1 MLKKLLL
8 IFIILSASGISFSQ
22 SSRWSSISSSY
33 SKGPVSPEY
42 QYNYTI
48 DIGESG
54 SGKLYYT
61 KSSVISEFDFNV
73 SKKCLKKI
81 NKALTKSKVFIL
93 RPDEIA
99 SENATV
105 GGPERSITITKWQS
119 PDLDARPEVIIV
131 PSQVKELYSSSI
143 NNLFKTIENS
153 VPADVWKKAKGE

>member
-8 IFIILSASGISFSQ
+8 IFIIFTASGISYSQ

-48 DIGESG
+48 DISESG

-61 KSSVISEFDFNV
+61 KSSVTNEFDFNV
-73 SKKCLKKI
+73 SKKGLKKI
-81 NKALTKSKVFIL
+81 NKALVKSKVFIL
-93 RPDEIA
+93 RSDEIA

-131 PSQVKELYSSSI
+131 PSQIKEIYSSGI
-143 NNLFKTIENS
+143 NNLYKTIEIS
-153 VPADVWKKAKGE
+153 VPTDVWKKAKGE

>member
-8 IFIILSASGISFSQ
+8 IFIIFTASGISYSQ

-48 DIGESG
+48 DISESG

-61 KSSVISEFDFNV
+61 KSSVTNEFDFYV
-73 SKKCLKKI
+73 SKKGLKKI
-81 NKALTKSKVFIL
+81 NKALVKSKVFIL
-93 RPDEIA
+93 RSDEIA

-131 PSQVKELYSSSI
+131 PSQIKEIYSSGI
-143 NNLFKTIENS
+143 NNLYKTIENS
-153 VPADVWKKAKGE
+153 VPADVWIKAKGE

>member
-1 MLKKLLL
+1 MLTKLLI
-8 IFIILSASGISFSQ
+8 IFFIFTASGISFSQ
-22 SSRWSSISSSY
+22 SSRWSAISSSY

-48 DIGESG
+48 DINESG

-61 KSSVISEFDFNV
+61 KSSVTNEFDFYV

-81 NKALTKSKVFIL
+81 NKALIKSKVFIL

-99 SENATV
+99 SENAKV

-119 PDLDARPEVIIV
+119 PDLDARPEVVIV
-131 PSQVKELYSSSI
+131 PSQIKELYAENI
-143 NNLFKTIENS
+143 NNLYKTIENS
-153 VPADVWKKAKGE
+153 VPADVWKKTKGE